1 MSLNRKEYY
10 DQKEAPECCRW
21 MTFKEQGRLWW
32 LTAWEAERPLQVFLP
47 LTSGEFKTF
56 QVLFLHYFFS
66 HMQLPFFNLLWLWN
80 IFAVCYLLLM
90 FIYFVI
96 IRFKLCVLFFSK
108 SKVNIFI
115 IKFSPGLEFLK
126 IPHLLLTFWKSLGPH
141 TLYDFLDYIL
151 VIGFSLYSQLYFLLL
166 FLNSSYHFL
175 IPTPIINF
183 HLFKEIK
190 KILDRFLHVLL

>member
-1 MSLNRKEYY
+1 MTRKKLQSAVGEWPLKNRGDSDDWQLGKQSVPCRYSSLSPQESLRLSKSFSYIISSPTCNFPSLIYY
-10 DQKEAPECCRW
+10 DSEI
-21 MTFKEQGRLWW
+21 
-32 LTAWEAERPLQVFLP
+32 FL
-47 LTSGEFKTF
+47 L
-56 QVLFLHYFFS
+56 
-66 HMQLPFFNLLWLWN
+66 
-80 IFAVCYLLLM
+80 CYLLLM